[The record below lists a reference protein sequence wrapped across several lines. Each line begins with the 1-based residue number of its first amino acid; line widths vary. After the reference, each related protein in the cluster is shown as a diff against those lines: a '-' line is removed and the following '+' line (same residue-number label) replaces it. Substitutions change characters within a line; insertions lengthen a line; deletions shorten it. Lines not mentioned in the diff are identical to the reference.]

1 MVIVL
6 VVLQF
11 MVSDSTF
18 GSCIF
23 KVEVITSNTFYSHHY
38 DFVNNYCMS
47 VSQVTTYTVLTLFM
61 SYHRLCNKS
70 NTTGATS
77 GAGTTNPSEV
87 HVFCGVRVFCFSF
100 YPFYFDHSIGYCQSS
115 SIYVIPLPFDIFQL
129 FLPSILLYLNYIK
142 IQILIIQ

>member
-47 VSQVTTYTVLTLFM
+47 VSQVTTYIYVPFVGMTIPYSCLI
-61 SYHRLCNKS
+61 
-70 NTTGATS
+70 TGCVTRV
-77 GAGTTNPSEV
+77 TRRVPLVEQELLIHPKHMCFV
-87 HVFCGVRVFCFSF
+87 EFVFSVQRFVSLCFSF
-100 YPFYFDHSIGYCQSS
+100 YPFYLRFTSSHYLLITSNFSYPQYCC
-115 SIYVIPLPFDIFQL
+115 I
-129 FLPSILLYLNYIK
+129 
-142 IQILIIQ
+142 